1 MVIIE
6 KMSREHIPELA
17 EIEQLCFAVPWS
29 EKQLLEELE
38 NPLGSYFVAVE
49 DGRVLGY
56 IGSQTVIDETCVM
69 NVAVRPDCRGNR
81 LGSLLM
87 EALVQDCLEKG
98 SRLLTLEVRVS
109 NEPALALYRAFGF
122 QQVGLRKG
130 YYEKPR
136 EDAIIMTKFF
146 QEDRGQDK

>member
-69 NVAVRPDCRGNR
+69 NVAVRPDCRGKR

>member
-69 NVAVRPDCRGNR
+69 NVAVRPDCRGKC

>member
-6 KMSREHIPELA
+6 KMSREHIPKLA

-49 DGRVLGY
+49 DGRILGY

-69 NVAVRPDCRGNR
+69 NVAVRPDCRGKH

>member
-1 MVIIE
+1 MVTIE

-49 DGRVLGY
+49 DGRILGY

-69 NVAVRPDCRGNR
+69 NVAVRPDCRGKR

>member
-1 MVIIE
+1 MVTIE

-29 EKQLLEELE
+29 KKQLLEELE

-69 NVAVRPDCRGNR
+69 NVAVRPDCRGR
-81 LGSLLM
+81 GLGSLLM
-87 EALVQDCLEKG
+87 EALVKDCLEKG

>member
-1 MVIIE
+1 MVTIE

-49 DGRVLGY
+49 EGRVLGY

-69 NVAVRPDCRGNR
+69 NVAVRPDCRGKR

>member
-49 DGRVLGY
+49 DGRILGY

-69 NVAVRPDCRGNR
+69 NVAVRPDCRGKR

>member
-69 NVAVRPDCRGNR
+69 NVAVRPDCRGKR

-109 NEPALALYRAFGF
+109 NAPALALYRAFGF

>member
-1 MVIIE
+1 MVNIE

-49 DGRVLGY
+49 DGRILGY

-69 NVAVRPDCRGNR
+69 NVAVRPDCRGKR

>member
-1 MVIIE
+1 MVTIE

-69 NVAVRPDCRGNR
+69 NVVVRPDCRGKR

>member
-1 MVIIE
+1 MVTIE

-69 NVAVRPDCRGNR
+69 NVAVRPDCRGKR